1 MDWRSIKMAT
11 NQQLNPI
18 QPPLNSSQ
26 SFLFSSFASLPSLEL
41 AVIDRMGRS

>member
-1 MDWRSIKMAT
+1 MDWRSIKMASK
-11 NQQLNPI
+11 QQLNPI
-18 QPPLNSSQ
+18 HPQLNSQ